1 MAKGNIYCHQRGVRE
16 RRAFVPCSGAG
27 DLGKC
32 LVFLTHSNFPTPN
45 VVLFL
50 FDLNLQY
57 EAEKLVLSVVNIK
70 AILAKNVDWLSASEQ
85 ELVHFMRDMVN
96 QRYIK
101 ELAAINHLA
110 EVIERSIDDAQPAPE
125 MWLVSP
131 DTLPVNP
138 ATVFA
143 DNEKFLPGA
152 YRSPSLA
159 QAAESE
165 DRPVS
170 ATGEDLGKFKISPM
184 NKKFLGKVNKLP
196 GGKTAGFVPEA
207 SEHATDLQTGAPKT
221 GTTKMERRPTLN
233 ANTTNHLR
241 RGSVSHVPS
250 ESNVDEQY
258 NKEMALFHAKRH
270 QFEEKLL
277 KHRAERERE
286 FRSMGMSA
294 ATAKLAAY
302 NELLLEEQHDM
313 EDFDAR
319 HKPKRRPNSHVNRR
333 ISVSTSHQRRP
344 TSAKAAVH

>member
-1 MAKGNIYCHQRGVRE
+1 M
-16 RRAFVPCSGAG
+16 
-27 DLGKC
+27 
-32 LVFLTHSNFPTPN
+32 
-45 VVLFL
+45 
-50 FDLNLQY
+50 
-57 EAEKLVLSVVNIK
+57 SVANIK
-70 AILAKNVDWLSASEQ
+70 SILAKNVDWLSASEQ

-207 SEHATDLQTGAPKT
+207 SEHATDLQTGAPKI